1 MRSFLAIE
9 LPESLVSELTDLQAR
24 LPVGRKMPEEN
35 LHLTLAFL
43 GDQSGEALEDL
54 HFRLQRL
61 QAAPFELT
69 LSGLDCFGGRNPR
82 GLAIMAD
89 KNRAIAQL
97 HLQIHSALN
106 ASGLQPRR
114 ERFRPH
120 VTLARFGRSLSEAE
134 LHRLQ
139 GFLGEWLDYRAH
151 PVLVHSFS
159 MFRSTLGPGGAV
171 HDILGQYSLN

>member
-9 LPESLVSELTDLQAR
+9 LPEPLIAELTALQAR
-24 LPVGRKMPEEN
+24 LPVGRIMPEEN

-43 GDQSGEALEDL
+43 GDQSGEALEEL

-61 QAAPFELT
+61 QAPPFELA

-82 GLAIMAD
+82 GLVIRAA
-89 KNRAIAQL
+89 KNPVLARL
-97 HLQIHSALN
+97 HQQVHGALY
-106 ASGLQPRR
+106 ASGLQTAR

-120 VTLARFGRSLSEAE
+120 VTLARFGRSQSETE
-134 LHRLQ
+134 MHKLQ
-139 GFLGEWLDYRAH
+139 GFLGQWLDFSAR

-159 MFRSTLGPGGAV
+159 LFRSTLGPGGAV